1 MWDVVTL
8 RDVTIESLAILDL
21 MAPPPE
27 VLVVGCGARVRRL
40 PEALTRQLAERGIAV
55 EELDTVGAHLV
66 HSLAADVERALPSRQ
81 LSPRRRQGWVPTAQ
95 QLLGRWSRSA
105 AKSRGPACSHC
116 PVVEP
121 PLCTEALPY
130 TLARHGHSPPTP
142 KQRNALSYFNFL
154 NDEGRVVVG
163 ALLPCSEDS
172 GGGSSDETGRSADAA
187 AAGGRD
193 GGQQAP
199 DKQQGRRERD

>member
-1 MWDVVTL
+1 MSSLSSVIAAERGKTRLQGYLPGGFILNNTQVEGAILCLPELWLMWDVVTL

-55 EELDTVGAHLV
+55 EELDT
-66 HSLAADVERALPSRQ
+66 
-81 LSPRRRQGWVPTAQ
+81 
-95 QLLGRWSRSA
+95 
-105 AKSRGPACSHC
+105 
-116 PVVEP
+116 
-121 PLCTEALPY
+121 
-130 TLARHGHSPPTP
+130 
-142 KQRNALSYFNFL
+142 RNALSYFNFL